1 MFNVTNDLRGNIIV
15 KKMFLKTKI
24 QKNDIWGKS
33 KNVIYN
39 FQLGQAKSILMCVCN
54 DMRISGKD
62 LYSGNDTMIH
72 GSQFEIETEFVQN

>member
-1 MFNVTNDLRGNIIV
+1 MFHVIYDLRGNIIV
-15 KKMFLKTKI
+15 KKMFLKIKI

-54 DMRISGKD
+54 DMRISG
-62 LYSGNDTMIH
+62 NDTMIH